1 MATISV
7 YNLRETGADL
17 FIDSESYLNELTETE
32 LNITKGGTG
41 NSITITPITITPMTP
56 NLTPRLTK
64 VQ

>member
-1 MATISV
+1 MATISIS
-7 YNLRETGADL
+7 NLRNSGAEL
-17 FIDSESYLNELTETE
+17 LMDSESYLNELTETE

-56 NLTPRLTK
+56 DLTPRLTK

>member
-56 NLTPRLTK
+56 DLTPRLTK

>member
-1 MATISV
+1 MATISIS
-7 YNLRETGADL
+7 NLRNSGADL

-56 NLTPRLTK
+56 DLTPRLTK